1 MGTDDPISMK
11 VTAKQDRGN
20 KGVDVPLISTKENTP

>member
-11 VTAKQDRGN
+11 DTEKQDRGS
-20 KGVDVPLISTKENTP
+20 KGVYVPIISTKENTP